1 MTVKMPDV
9 SEFQSGPTAP
19 DWGGVESQ
27 NGGAAII
34 RVGYGITHL
43 DNMFVANYT
52 ALKARR
58 YDFIGLY
65 HYIRADQDAR
75 AQAVTFC
82 NWVGP
87 LSALF
92 PGSIPMMDLEEGSGD
107 QSGRAN
113 AWLSFVDHFYGLDKL
128 PLERRSW
135 LYSGESFANS
145 QGLAP
150 IFNSARRT
158 WVAAYRNTEPSLP
171 HTLWQSTNGSTGA
184 NKTNWSGAGFCDTSI
199 TDHTL
204 AELSAM
210 AYQPSIP
217 IPPDPPV
224 PSEGDEM
231 IVFEVSRQLCE
242 DQHVQWPGV
251 FLLSGSTLH
260 HVTQSQTDT
269 NGVLVSNTAAYL
281 TALGQTTAVDITPD
295 EFKALGGILKAA

>member
-19 DWGGVESQ
+19 DWGGIESQ

-75 AQAVTFC
+75 AQAVAFC

-92 PGSIPMMDLEEGSGD
+92 PGSIPMMDLEEGSGN
-107 QSGRAN
+107 QSGRALD
-113 AWLSFVDHFYGLDKL
+113 WLSFVDHFYGLDKL
-128 PLERRSW
+128 PLDKRSW
-135 LYSGESFANS
+135 LYSGQSFS
-145 QGLAP
+145 VSHGLSP
-150 IFNSARRT
+150 IFNSARHT
-158 WVAAYRNTEPSLP
+158 WIAAYQSSEAGLQP
-171 HTLWQSTNGSTGA
+171 HTLWQSTNGSTGT
-184 NKTNWSGAGFCDTSI
+184 NKTSWSGCGFVDTSI

-210 AYQPSIP
+210 AYQLPA
-217 IPPDPPV
+217 PPDPPA

-231 IVFEVSRQLCE
+231 IIFEVSRQLCE

-260 HVTQSQTDT
+260 HVTQSQTDSK
-269 NGVLVSNTAAYL
+269 GVTVSNTAAYL
-281 TALGQTTAVDITPD
+281 AALGQTTAVDITPD
-295 EFKALGGILKAA
+295 EFKALGGTLKAA